1 LTRFM
6 ADYILALSTCP
17 KENALDIS
25 KSLVE
30 SGKCA
35 CVNVIPGVRSVF
47 RWKGNIE
54 VDEECI
60 LVIKSEA
67 ALEED
72 IRNLLLSLHPYETP
86 EFIVLK
92 IESGS
97 QPYLEWISTS
107 ISAN

>member
-1 LTRFM
+1 M

-17 KENALDIS
+17 KENAHDIS
-25 KSLVE
+25 KALVE

-35 CVNVIPGVRSVF
+35 CVNVIPGVTSVF
-47 RWKGNIE
+47 RWKGSIE
-54 VDEECI
+54 INEECI
-60 LVIKSEA
+60 LVIKSEEG
-67 ALEED
+67 LED
-72 IRNLLLSLHPYETP
+72 DLRSLLLKMHPYETP

-97 QPYLEWISTS
+97 QPYLEWISAS

>member
-1 LTRFM
+1 
-6 ADYILALSTCP
+6 
-17 KENALDIS
+17 
-25 KSLVE
+25 
-30 SGKCA
+30 
-35 CVNVIPGVRSVF
+35 VF